1 MILKHTCHLIVSRV
15 RIVYGSSGYR
25 TIEYMGKL
33 TSKRRHSIRKS
44 QVSGILERLRE
55 EIGDG
60 AEQFSGKMIEIIETN
75 QDVHLYLIDKEPVIL
90 EKDGILFPSLRGAVS
105 RPFPQKR
112 IVVDMGAVSYVVNGA
127 DIMRPGVVDAT
138 PDVTAGKPVQIVDER
153 HGKPLALGIA
163 LFDAADLLAQE
174 KGKISRTWHYVGDD
188 IWNLEF

>member
-1 MILKHTCHLIVSRV
+1 MCHAYVLLRF
-15 RIVYGSSGYR
+15 VYGNSGSR
-25 TIEYMGKL
+25 TIQHMGKL

-60 AEQFSGKMIEIIETN
+60 AEQFSGKMIEVIETN
-75 QDVHLYLIDKEPVIL
+75 QDVHLYLVDKEQLIL
-90 EKDGILFPSLRGAVS
+90 EKDGILFPSLRGALS

-112 IVVDMGAVSYVVNGA
+112 IVVDMGAVSFVVNGA
-127 DIMRPGVVDAT
+127 DIMRPGVADVS
-138 PDVTAGKPVQIVDER
+138 PDVTAGKPVQSVDER
-153 HGKPLALGIA
+153 HGKPLASGIA

-174 KGKISRTWHYVGDD
+174 KGKVSRTWHYVGDD

>member
-1 MILKHTCHLIVSRV
+1 
-15 RIVYGSSGYR
+15 
-25 TIEYMGKL
+25 MGKL

-44 QVSGILERLRE
+44 PVSEIVERLRA

-60 AEQFSGKMIEIIETN
+60 ADLFSGKMFEIIETN
-75 QDVHLYLIDKEPVIL
+75 QDIHLYLVDKEPLLL
-90 EKDGILFPSLRGAVS
+90 EKDGVLFPSLRGALS
-105 RPFPQKR
+105 RPFPQRR
-112 IVVDMGAVSYVVNGA
+112 IRVDMGAISFVVNGA
-127 DIMRPGVVDAT
+127 DIMRPGVVEVT

-174 KGKISRTWHYVGDD
+174 KGKIARTWHYVGDD